1 MASPTPS
8 TSPTTGASTSD
19 PTSDP
24 ISNSVSTSAPDAA
37 ALSDAGLQSLLSSL
51 TPAAAV
57 DPAVTIEREKQR
69 LTQTARVVIV
79 DDEPINVK
87 LVRKVLQEVGFVN
100 VTGVTDSTQA
110 IASIREAQAD
120 IVLLDLMMPHVSGL
134 DVLTAMRASVDLQAV
149 PVIVLTASADRE
161 TKLQALE
168 AGATEFLSKPVDR
181 AELIPRVRNALTVK
195 AYYDNL
201 RGQND
206 RLEAAIADRKRELAA
221 AEVAIVHS
229 LARAAEFRDDVTGR
243 HVIRVGRYAGLIAR
257 QLGFDETYIHRIE
270 LAAQLHDVGK
280 IGVSDSILNKPAK
293 LDADEFLA
301 MQRHCQFGRRVLE
314 HTVEQRWDL
323 DRHPDLAG
331 YSDSAVDPAAST
343 RAAGIDRHAGLG
355 GHLLSGTGSP
365 LMQMAG
371 RIAMTHHERWDGSGY
386 PLGLAGE
393 DIPIEGRITAA
404 ADVLD
409 AMSSARPY
417 KPAYPLAKCLDEM
430 ESLRGQHFDPDVLD
444 ALHAVRGAIVEIQ
457 VGCADIDGP

>member
-1 MASPTPS
+1 MTLTSSMPTDAASIPAGAATPDAA
-8 TSPTTGASTSD
+8 T
-19 PTSDP
+19 
-24 ISNSVSTSAPDAA
+24 PDAA
-37 ALSDAGLQSLLSSL
+37 ALSDAGLQSLLASL
-51 TPAAAV
+51 TPPAPV

-100 VTGVTDSTQA
+100 VTGVTDATQA

-134 DVLTAMRASVDLQAV
+134 DVLTAMRASADLRAV

-161 TKLQALE
+161 TRLQALE
-168 AGATEFLSKPVDR
+168 AGANEFLGKPVDR

-257 QLGFDETYIHRIE
+257 QMGFDATDVHRIE

-280 IGVSDSILNKPAK
+280 IGVADEILKKPAK

-323 DRHPDLAG
+323 ERHPDLAG
-331 YSDSAVDPAAST
+331 PA
-343 RAAGIDRHAGLG
+343 RPDRSNEHAGLG
-355 GHLLSGTGSP
+355 GHLLAGTGSP

-371 RIAMTHHERWDGSGY
+371 RIAMTHHERWDGTGY
-386 PLGLAGE
+386 PLGLAGH
-393 DIPIEGRITAA
+393 DIPIEGRITAV

-417 KPAYPLAKCLDEM
+417 KPAYPLDKCFEEM
-430 ESLRGQHFDPDVLD
+430 ESLRGTHFDPAVLD

-457 VGCADIDGP
+457 VECADIDGP